1 MQGEKSRD
9 ESRVLSPAAV
19 GDLAEQLLKGAPA
32 ELAVLTDFDGTLAPI
47 VADPN
52 QSQPLPEGAAA
63 IGQLSSLLG
72 LVAVLSGRPASFLV
86 DRLPRGPR
94 MFGHYGLES
103 AHDGQI
109 TIDTA
114 AQPWLPVVERV
125 AKELDS
131 AAPAGLRIERKG
143 AAVVL
148 HTREAPEHAAWAAA
162 WSAEQSRRTGLVHVT
177 GRMVDELRVPVAVD
191 KGTVAFDLLRSDTN
205 LRRAVFIGDDLGDL
219 AGFRA
224 IRTWEAGAPTRSC
237 TRIAVNSPEVPAILL
252 AEADVVLGGPID
264 VSLLLTHLATACA

>member
-1 MQGEKSRD
+1 VEVGGSGRD
-9 ESRVLSPAAV
+9 ARVLLAEAV
-19 GDLAEQLLKGAPA
+19 DDLAERLAKGSPT
-32 ELAVLTDFDGTLAPI
+32 ELALFTDFDGTLAPI
-47 VADPN
+47 VSDPDA
-52 QSQPLPEGAAA
+52 SQALPAASTA
-63 IGQLSSLLG
+63 IAELSTRIG
-72 LVAVLSGRPASFLV
+72 LMAVLSGRPASFLV

-94 MFGHYGLES
+94 LFGHYGLES

-125 AKELDS
+125 AKELDL

-191 KGTVAFDLLRSDTN
+191 KGTVAFDLLRADTT
-205 LRRAVFIGDDLGDL
+205 LRRAIFIGDDLGDL

-237 TRIAVNSPEVPAILL
+237 TRIAVYSPELPAVMLS
-252 AEADVVLGGPID
+252 EADVVLSGPAD
-264 VSLLLTHLATACA
+264 VERLLTTLVSFL

>member
-1 MQGEKSRD
+1 MEVGGSGRD
-9 ESRVLSPAAV
+9 ARVLLAEAV
-19 GDLAEQLLKGAPA
+19 DDLAERLAKGSPT
-32 ELAVLTDFDGTLAPI
+32 ELALFTDFDGTLAPI
-47 VADPN
+47 VSDPDA
-52 QSQPLPEGAAA
+52 SQALPAAA
-63 IGQLSSLLG
+63 TAVAELSTRIGLM
-72 LVAVLSGRPASFLV
+72 AVLSGRPASFLV

-94 MFGHYGLES
+94 LFGHYGLES

-125 AKELDS
+125 AKELDL

-162 WSAEQSRRTGLVHVT
+162 WAAEQSRRTGLVHVT

-191 KGTVAFDLLRSDTN
+191 KGTVAFDLLRADTT
-205 LRRAVFIGDDLGDL
+205 LRRAIFIGDDLGDL

-237 TRIAVNSPEVPAILL
+237 TRIAVYSPELPAVMLS
-252 AEADVVLGGPID
+252 EADVVLSGPAD
-264 VSLLLTHLATACA
+264 VERLLTTLVSFL

>member
-1 MQGEKSRD
+1 VEVGGSGRD
-9 ESRVLSPAAV
+9 ARVLLAEAV
-19 GDLAEQLLKGAPA
+19 DDLAERLAKGSPT
-32 ELAVLTDFDGTLAPI
+32 ELALFTDFDGTLAPI
-47 VADPN
+47 VSDPDA
-52 QSQPLPEGAAA
+52 SQALPAAA
-63 IGQLSSLLG
+63 TAVAELSTRIGLM
-72 LVAVLSGRPASFLV
+72 AVLSGRPASFLV

-94 MFGHYGLES
+94 LFGHYGLES

-125 AKELDS
+125 AKELDL

-191 KGTVAFDLLRSDTN
+191 KGTVAFDLLRADTT
-205 LRRAVFIGDDLGDL
+205 LRRAIFIGDDLGDL

-237 TRIAVNSPEVPAILL
+237 TRIAVYSPELPAVMLS
-252 AEADVVLGGPID
+252 EADVVLSGPAD
-264 VSLLLTHLATACA
+264 VERLLTTLVSFL